1 MVQSRRELTVLGID
15 PGTTRVGYA
24 LISGTTHHMKLIV
37 SGVVGNR
44 TLGKIDRLSVIYKD
58 VSRLI
63 SQYRPDFLATESLF
77 FSKNVK
83 TALSVAEARG
93 VILLTANLA
102 NLTVYE
108 YAPNQVKIAIT
119 GSGNAAKADM
129 LRMIQ
134 KLLAVTVDHRWDD
147 ETDAVAI
154 AITGLVTAGNHFKGR

>member
-1 MVQSRRELTVLGID
+1 MKVLGID

-24 LISGTTHHMKLIV
+24 LISGTAHQMKLIA
-37 SGVVGNR
+37 SGVVGDR
-44 TLGKIDRLSVIYKD
+44 MLEKIDRLSVIHNEM
-58 VSRLI
+58 SRLI
-63 SQYRPDFLATESLF
+63 SQYQPDFLATESLF
-77 FSKNVK
+77 FSKNAK

-134 KLLAVTVDHRWDD
+134 KLLAVTVDHQWDD

-154 AITGLVTAGNHFKGR
+154 AITGLVTRGNHFKGRQ